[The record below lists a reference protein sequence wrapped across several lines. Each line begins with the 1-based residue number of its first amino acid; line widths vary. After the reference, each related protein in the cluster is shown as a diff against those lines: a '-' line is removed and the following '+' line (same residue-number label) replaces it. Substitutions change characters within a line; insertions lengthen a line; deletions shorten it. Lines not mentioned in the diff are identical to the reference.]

1 MDEAVVESDGGDR
14 LSLSHTK
21 EAACSSRSSRSASVK
36 AAGAWKSRRNGY
48 GPGETLVGHT
58 RSGWP
63 MKRTLKSCR
72 STDNHH
78 FQQLLRPFTENEYDF
93 NSDPIN

>member
-1 MDEAVVESDGGDR
+1 MVETVYPYPTRRKLLVRVGHQGLQALKQLALGTR
-14 LSLSHTK
+14 
-21 EAACSSRSSRSASVK
+21 C
-36 AAGAWKSRRNGY
+36 RNGY

-63 MKRTLKSCR
+63 MKRTLKSCK

-78 FQQLLRPFTENEYDF
+78 FQQLLHPFTENEYDF
-93 NSDPIN
+93 CVTI